1 MKFTIQQILD
11 GENELILKYLERN
24 EDVERALDFMNS
36 YRHKLIG
43 EKDGE
48 KEVINRSD
56 ILYIES
62 VDGKCFVYTQTDVF
76 GVEFTLAR
84 IEQILNAV
92 NFFRCSKSMIINIDK
107 VHRLKSLASNR
118 IDATMSNGEHIM
130 ISRTYASSFRKRLK
144 GVSDDE

>member
-11 GENELILKYLERN
+11 GENELILKYMERN

-36 YRHKLIG
+36 YRQKLMG
-43 EKDGE
+43 EKDGQ
-48 KEVINRSD
+48 KEIINRSD

-62 VDGKCFVYTQTDVF
+62 VDSRSFVYTQTDVF
-76 GVEFTLAR
+76 GVDFTLAR
-84 IEQILNAV
+84 LEQILDAV

-107 VHRLKSLASNR
+107 VHKLKSLASNR

-144 GVSDDE
+144 GVNDDE